1 MIKIDSESESVD
13 TFAHWEL
20 AKRISLAVTSEGL
33 SFVLDRSRIS
43 KLLIKVGNDLS

>member
-1 MIKIDSESESVD
+1 MIEIDGESESVD
-13 TFAHWEL
+13 TFAHREL
-20 AKRISLAVTSEGL
+20 SKRVCLAVASEGL